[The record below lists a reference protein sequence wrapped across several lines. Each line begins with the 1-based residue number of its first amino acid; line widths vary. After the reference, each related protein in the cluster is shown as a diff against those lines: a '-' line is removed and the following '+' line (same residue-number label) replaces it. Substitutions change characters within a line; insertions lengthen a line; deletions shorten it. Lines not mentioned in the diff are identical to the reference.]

1 MASPNN
7 PKSCEQ
13 LIREHSKAR
22 VLVASRKPMV
32 IGRNELTGLPIFARL
47 MTDADAIEQMVRQY
61 R

>member
-7 PKSCEQ
+7 PKSSEQ

-22 VLVASRKPMV
+22 VLHQKPLSAIDEHIRGMRPLRDGDV
-32 IGRNELTGLPIFARL
+32 
-47 MTDADAIEQMVRQY
+47 IEQMVRQY

>member
-22 VLVASRKPMV
+22 VLVSAPVTQIDSMIRGIRPL
-32 IGRNELTGLPIFARL
+32 R
-47 MTDADAIEQMVRQY
+47 DSDAIEQMVRQY